1 MYEIILEKQGVQ
13 EQWQRQSLQT
23 PNVCYIFLKTEV
35 QGYQIWYFL
44 PNFQQQ
50 ITKKIPHKFS
60 IKYFSH
66 QIFSTNKFHSN
77 ILPKMFYQKISTKSV
92 PPSFFLFHISLMTNS
107 RSFLL
112 IVLYHLCMY
121 YNCLLVL
128 DLCNKDSILD
138 HSNFSNILL
147 QYFKII
153 SSVACSQLLSYTPQL
168 DYSAMMQWCPLRGID
183 SNKLQWKTRRRHPT
197 LPAHRPIHTQQC
209 WPLQSGLPDV
219 RLLLGSPRYDKNS
232 LAKWGHGWWWDAL
245 HRWLSARQCA

>member
-1 MYEIILEKQGVQ
+1 MKLFQKNREFKDNDNAKTKSSNTQCLLY
-13 EQWQRQSLQT
+13 
-23 PNVCYIFLKTEV
+23 FLKTEV

-138 HSNFSNILL
+138 HSNFSQI
-147 QYFKII
+147 FCFSFSK
-153 SSVACSQLLSYTPQL
+153 SSPRLPVPSFSL
-168 DYSAMMQWCPLRGID
+168 
-183 SNKLQWKTRRRHPT
+183 T
-197 LPAHRPIHTQQC
+197 LPSWAT
-209 WPLQSGLPDV
+209 LQ
-219 RLLLGSPRYDKNS
+219 
-232 LAKWGHGWWWDAL
+232 
-245 HRWLSARQCA
+245 

>member
-1 MYEIILEKQGVQ
+1 MTKTKTKSSKTQCLLY
-13 EQWQRQSLQT
+13 
-23 PNVCYIFLKTEV
+23 FLKTDV
-35 QGYQIWYFL
+35 QGYHIWYFL
-44 PNFQQQ
+44 LNFQRQ
-50 ITKKIPHKFS
+50 ITKKNQQKIPRNFS
-60 IKYFSH
+60 INYFSH

-168 DYSAMMQWCPLRGID
+168 GYSAKMQ
-183 SNKLQWKTRRRHPT
+183 
-197 LPAHRPIHTQQC
+197 
-209 WPLQSGLPDV
+209 
-219 RLLLGSPRYDKNS
+219 
-232 LAKWGHGWWWDAL
+232 
-245 HRWLSARQCA
+245 